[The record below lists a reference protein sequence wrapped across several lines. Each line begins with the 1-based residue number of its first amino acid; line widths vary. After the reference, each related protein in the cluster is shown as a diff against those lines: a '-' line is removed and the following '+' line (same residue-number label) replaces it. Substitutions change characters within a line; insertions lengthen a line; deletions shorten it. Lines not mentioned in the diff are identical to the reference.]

1 VRVRRAVP
9 LLALSLLAAC
19 GGGSGGSPGATAAR
33 PPAPGLSLP
42 PVAGASS
49 GPTAQPGRVRLGA
62 NWPTYHHDNA
72 RGGYLAAGPDP
83 QSPAVAWQAELDGKV
98 YASPLVVDG
107 RVLAATEGG
116 SLYALDGPSGRVL
129 WRRHLA
135 DPIPAASQPCGN
147 IDPLGITGTPVYD
160 PATHQVFAVTT
171 VAGSRHVL
179 YAVDAATGKVR
190 SQRDV
195 DAPGSV
201 PATQLQRGAL
211 LLAGRTVYIAYGGNL
226 GDCGPYLGRVV
237 AAPMAGGA
245 LRSFAV
251 PTGREAGI
259 WAASGPA
266 ATPAGELLVT
276 TGNGSASTGNWDHSD
291 SVLRLSPTLEL
302 LDGFAPQG
310 WAQENSVD
318 ADLGSTGPVLLPG
331 GRQALAVGK
340 GGSAYLVDVGRLG
353 GVGGQRDLLRD
364 CSSYGGAAA
373 APVAGGSGG
382 AVAYLP
388 CSGGLLQVRV
398 QDGRLARGWQAQGQ
412 VTGSPVVVGSTVWSV
427 QQDGALYGLD
437 AGTGRQRALLQ
448 VGDASRFATPAAS
461 GNALLVPTLP
471 GITAVRLLS

>member
-1 VRVRRAVP
+1 M
-9 LLALSLLAAC
+9 
-19 GGGSGGSPGATAAR
+19 
-33 PPAPGLSLP
+33 
-42 PVAGASS
+42 
-49 GPTAQPGRVRLGA
+49 
-62 NWPTYHHDNA
+62 
-72 RGGYLAAGPDP
+72 
-83 QSPAVAWQAELDGKV
+83 
-98 YASPLVVDG
+98 
-107 RVLAATEGG
+107 
-116 SLYALDGPSGRVL
+116 
-129 WRRHLA
+129 
-135 DPIPAASQPCGN
+135 
-147 IDPLGITGTPVYD
+147 
-160 PATHQVFAVTT
+160 
-171 VAGSRHVL
+171 
-179 YAVDAATGKVR
+179 DAATGRVR

-237 AAPMAGGA
+237 AAPVAGGA

-291 SVLRLSPTLEL
+291 SVLRLSPMLEL

-331 GRQALAVGK
+331 GAQALAVGK

-364 CSSYGGAAA
+364 CSSYGAAAA

-398 QDGRLARGWQAQGQ
+398 QDGRLVRGWQAQGQ
-412 VTGSPVVVGSTVWSV
+412 VTGSPIVVGSTVWSV

-448 VGDASRFATPAAS
+448 VGAPAGSPRRRPVATPCWCRPCTASLQSGCCPEGLAARRSAQFETDSPS
-461 GNALLVPTLP
+461 GFAALP
-471 GITAVRLLS
+471 GIHQFAGPSAATRAGARIPRGRWWRR